1 MVGFIFFGGSPCSSA
16 KHYANNVTVSK
27 PKKCV
32 QFCNNIYDKGMPYS
46 NCASLFSKDSL
57 EEKGG
62 VKYAIAVGAAL

>member
-1 MVGFIFFGGSPCSSA
+1 MLVGKTLRQQCNSQ
-16 KHYANNVTVSK
+16 KT